1 MFCLKVRVMERD
13 REIQRAIFHLL
24 VHSVDGHKGQ
34 SWVQELGTYS
44 GSPMWAQE
52 PKHLEHPLLLS
63 QAVIR
68 ELNQRWSS
76 WNYNQC
82 PYGTWAQQVE
92 DWLAMP
98 TLQS

>member
-1 MFCLKVRVMERD
+1 MVWERSINIIFHLKKNVKRYLFCLKVRVMERD

-52 PKHLEHPLLLS
+52 PKHLEHPLLLFP
-63 QAVIR
+63 R
-68 ELNQRWSS
+68 L
-76 WNYNQC
+76 
-82 PYGTWAQQVE
+82 
-92 DWLAMP
+92 
-98 TLQS
+98 